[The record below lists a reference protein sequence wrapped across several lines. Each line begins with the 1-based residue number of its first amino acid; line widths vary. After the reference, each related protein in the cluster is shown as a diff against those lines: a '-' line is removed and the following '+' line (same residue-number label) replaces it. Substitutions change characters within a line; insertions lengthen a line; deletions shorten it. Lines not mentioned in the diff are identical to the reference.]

1 MLCSDEELMVEI
13 IVHHSHP
20 ALALLHERY
29 SGKLYGYFLKMMN
42 DREKASDF
50 VQDIFL
56 KIMEKK
62 HLFDPERKF
71 QAWIFTIASN
81 MCKTAFRSPQFV
93 ALSSEEIDQKSHGHL
108 SENLHEKERF
118 KILYKRSL
126 NQLEMHH
133 KTTFILRYMENFS
146 LNDIAEITG
155 VSVGTVKSRLFYA
168 TQKMTKLL
176 HEYDPRQE
184 INLFKIN

>member
-1 MLCSDEELMVEI
+1 MVEI

-20 ALALLHERY
+20 ALTLLHERY

-42 DREKASDF
+42 DREKANDF

-62 HLFDPERKF
+62 HQFDPERKF
-71 QAWIFTIASN
+71 HAWIFTIASN
-81 MCKTAFRSPQFV
+81 MCKTAYRSPQFI
-93 ALSSEEIDQKSHGHL
+93 AITSEEIDQNSQL
-108 SENLHEKERF
+108 ILNENLHEKERF
-118 KILYKRSL
+118 KILFKRSL
-126 NQLEMHH
+126 NQLEIHH
-133 KTTFILRYMENFS
+133 KATFILRYMENFS
-146 LNDIAEITG
+146 LNDIAEITE

-168 TQKMTKLL
+168 TQKMTKFL
-176 HEYDPRQE
+176 HEYDPRHD